1 MAILNLV
8 NCHPLCLNQHPYQV
22 VGKQKK
28 DGKMSFIQH
37 GHAQTLKKEF
47 RVLPKGFKL
56 RTFRLITSLDSLPLR
71 CRRFMGDLALKLHG
85 VPCDKDRNA
94 YTVAQNVDRFITCD
108 EGEMVH
114 L

>member
-1 MAILNLV
+1 
-8 NCHPLCLNQHPYQV
+8 
-22 VGKQKK
+22 
-28 DGKMSFIQH
+28 
-37 GHAQTLKKEF
+37 
-47 RVLPKGFKL
+47 
-56 RTFRLITSLDSLPLR
+56 
-71 CRRFMGDLALKLHG
+71 MGDLAIKLHV